1 MGFPTIRDQFVY
13 PTIIHYPLFL
23 YPLFVTRHKLVP
35 SLCIPATA
43 ARTWE
48 EKGFVGTWSD
58 GGKGGRVTFQNGG
71 GVSLPSRITKRH
83 SGSVQFSRLRQV
95 PLAIRQCFE
104 CIYGYIYIGYTQ
116 LGLVLIKEI
125 FIRNSLFSSNTY
137 SSIV

>member
-58 GGKGGRVTFQNGG
+58 GGKGGKGDFSEWWWG
-71 GVSLPSRITKRH
+71 LPSFQDYQKDI
-83 SGSVQFSRLRQV
+83 
-95 PLAIRQCFE
+95 
-104 CIYGYIYIGYTQ
+104 
-116 LGLVLIKEI
+116 LVWL
-125 FIRNSLFSSNTY
+125 
-137 SSIV
+137 SSIQLVWTSFTCNKAMF

>member
-1 MGFPTIRDQFVY
+1 MGFPNIRDHIVY

-58 GGKGGRVTFQNGG
+58 GGKGGEGDFSEWWWGLPPFQDYKKTF
-71 GVSLPSRITKRH
+71 
-83 SGSVQFSRLRQV
+83 
-95 PLAIRQCFE
+95 
-104 CIYGYIYIGYTQ
+104 
-116 LGLVLIKEI
+116 
-125 FIRNSLFSSNTY
+125 
-137 SSIV
+137 

>member
-1 MGFPTIRDQFVY
+1 MITYWALPKFSQEQEYAMGFPTIRDQFVY

-71 GVSLPSRITKRH
+71 GVSLPSKITKKT
-83 SGSVQFSRLRQV
+83 FWL
-95 PLAIRQCFE
+95 
-104 CIYGYIYIGYTQ
+104 
-116 LGLVLIKEI
+116 
-125 FIRNSLFSSNTY
+125 
-137 SSIV
+137 SSIQPVETSSTCNKAMF